1 MSFNILLE
9 SINDEI
15 VNVSY
20 ARGIKKL
27 SSISL
32 NVNNIEI
39 NEDALDMLKEGRVIV
54 STEMKDEILQKYPE
68 LLL

>member
-32 NVNNIEI
+32 NVINIEI
-39 NEDALDMLKEGRVIV
+39 NEDVLDMLKEGRVIV
-54 STEMKDEILQKYPE
+54 STEMKDKILQKYPE